1 MVISHP
7 DCGTQRRILLKSK
20 RDRVLARHRRCFWLR
35 MTPVSSRASNCS
47 LTAAEPRSNRKED
60 IMTSR
65 RKFLS
70 NAFGIAFVSATTW
83 PIRADQA
90 RSTRGQSNSGRSKA
104 GRTAQKTSLRWD
116 VFLAPSIP
124 AITSDLPPGEK
135 QRPWPPISSTL
146 ISGERDAVLVDTPIT
161 VEQARALANWVAAS
175 GKNLTTIYA
184 THGHGDHFFG
194 TSTVLERFPGARFVA
209 RSDVI
214 KIMRQQA
221 SSESLATFWNPRFP
235 GQISSHLAI
244 AEELSGNVINLEGHD
259 LVSVPLGFTDTAN
272 TTCLHVPSIGLIV
285 AGDAAY
291 NGVHLHLS
299 ESPDQQKRQEWIAAL
314 DKMESLKPRAV
325 IAGHKRVGNVDSPK
339 ILGETRRY
347 IRDFERLAMQTTT
360 ARDLYDQMLKL
371 YPEWGNRGA
380 LWSSVRAIKT

>member
-1 MVISHP
+1 M
-7 DCGTQRRILLKSK
+7 
-20 RDRVLARHRRCFWLR
+20 
-35 MTPVSSRASNCS
+35 MSSRREI
-47 LTAAEPRSNRKED
+47 LTDALG
-60 IMTSR
+60 T
-65 RKFLS
+65 
-70 NAFGIAFVSATTW
+70 AFVMGLPS
-83 PIRADQA
+83 PIGADES
-90 RSTRGQSNSGRSKA
+90 RSRQGQSNTSTSKA
-104 GRTAQKTSLRWD
+104 RRTTKKISLTWD

-161 VEQARALANWVAAS
+161 VEQARALANWVAAR

-194 TSTVLERFPGARFVA
+194 ASTVLERFPGARFVA
-209 RSDVI
+209 RPEVI
-214 KIMRQQA
+214 EIMRQQA
-221 SSESLATFWNPRFP
+221 SPESLATYWNPRFP
-235 GQISSHLAI
+235 GQISSQLAI
-244 AEELSGNVINLEGHD
+244 AEELTGNIINLEGQD
-259 LVSVPLGFTDTAN
+259 LVSVPLGFTDTAG

-339 ILGETRRY
+339 ILGETRKY

-360 ARDLYDQMLKL
+360 ARELYDQMLKL
-371 YPEWGNRGA
+371 YPDWGNPGA
-380 LWSSVRAIKT
+380 LWTSVQAVKP

>member
-1 MVISHP
+1 
-7 DCGTQRRILLKSK
+7 
-20 RDRVLARHRRCFWLR
+20 
-35 MTPVSSRASNCS
+35 
-47 LTAAEPRSNRKED
+47 
-60 IMTSR
+60 MTSR
-65 RKFLS
+65 REFLS
-70 NAFGIAFVSATTW
+70 DAFGIALVSGTNW

-90 RSTRGQSNSGRSKA
+90 RSTREQSNTGASKT
-104 GRTAQKTSLRWD
+104 GRTTQKTVLGWD

-124 AITSDLPPGEK
+124 ATTDALPPGEE

-161 VEQARALANWVAAS
+161 VEQARALANWVVAS

-209 RSDVI
+209 RPDVI
-214 KIMRQQA
+214 KVMRQQA
-221 SSESLATFWNPRFP
+221 SPESLATFWNPRFP
-235 GQISSHLAI
+235 GQISGHLAI
-244 AEELSGNVINLEGHD
+244 AEDLTGNVINLEGYD
-259 LVSVPLGFTDTAN
+259 LVSVPLGYTDTAS
-272 TTCLHVPSIGLIV
+272 TTCLHVPSIALVV

-325 IAGHKRVGNVDSPK
+325 IAGHKRAGNDDSPK
-339 ILGETRRY
+339 ILGETRKY

-360 ARDLYDQMLKL
+360 AQELYDQMLKL
-371 YPEWGNRGA
+371 YPDWGNRGA
-380 LWSSVRAIKT
+380 LWSSVRAIRT

>member
-1 MVISHP
+1 M
-7 DCGTQRRILLKSK
+7 
-20 RDRVLARHRRCFWLR
+20 
-35 MTPVSSRASNCS
+35 MSSRREILADA
-47 LTAAEPRSNRKED
+47 LGT
-60 IMTSR
+60 
-65 RKFLS
+65 
-70 NAFGIAFVSATTW
+70 AFVMGLPS
-83 PIRADQA
+83 PIGADES
-90 RSTRGQSNSGRSKA
+90 RSRQGQSNTSTSKA
-104 GRTAQKTSLRWD
+104 RRTTEKISLTWD

-161 VEQARALANWVAAS
+161 VEQARALANWVAAR

-194 TSTVLERFPGARFVA
+194 ASTVLERCPGARFVA
-209 RSDVI
+209 RPEVI
-214 KIMRQQA
+214 EIMRQQA
-221 SSESLATFWNPRFP
+221 SPESLATYWNPRFP
-235 GQISSHLAI
+235 GQISSQLAI
-244 AEELSGNVINLEGHD
+244 AEELTGNIINLEGQD
-259 LVSVPLGFTDTAN
+259 LVSVPLGFTDTAG
-272 TTCLHVPSIGLIV
+272 TTCLHVPSIGLVV

-339 ILGETRRY
+339 ILGETRKY

-360 ARDLYDQMLKL
+360 ARELYDQMLKL
-371 YPEWGNRGA
+371 YPDWGNPGA
-380 LWSSVRAIKT
+380 LWTSVQAVKP

>member
-1 MVISHP
+1 M
-7 DCGTQRRILLKSK
+7 
-20 RDRVLARHRRCFWLR
+20 
-35 MTPVSSRASNCS
+35 
-47 LTAAEPRSNRKED
+47 RSEKAK
-60 IMTSR
+60 MTSR
-65 RKFLS
+65 REFLS
-70 NAFGIAFVSATTW
+70 NALGIALVTATPW
-83 PIRADQA
+83 PIRADQGSSMQQQSDS
-90 RSTRGQSNSGRSKA
+90 STSKS
-104 GRTAQKTSLRWD
+104 RPPTQEIPLKWD
-116 VFLAPSIP
+116 VFLAPGIP

-146 ISGERDAVLVDTPIT
+146 IYGERDAVLVDAPIT
-161 VEQARALANWVAAS
+161 IEQARALANWVAAR

-194 TSTVLERFPGARFVA
+194 ASTVLERFPRARFVA
-209 RSDVI
+209 RPEVI
-214 KIMRQQA
+214 EIMRQQA
-221 SSESLATFWNPRFP
+221 SPESLATFWNPRFP

-244 AEELSGNVINLEGHD
+244 AEELTGNVIKLEGHD
-259 LVSVPLGFTDTAN
+259 LVSVPLGSTDTAG

-291 NGVHLHLS
+291 NGIHLHLS

-360 ARDLYDQMLKL
+360 ARELYDQMLKL
-371 YPEWGNRGA
+371 YPDWGNPGA
-380 LWSSVRAIKT
+380 LWTSARAIKP

>member
-1 MVISHP
+1 M
-7 DCGTQRRILLKSK
+7 
-20 RDRVLARHRRCFWLR
+20 
-35 MTPVSSRASNCS
+35 MSSRREILADA
-47 LTAAEPRSNRKED
+47 LGT
-60 IMTSR
+60 
-65 RKFLS
+65 
-70 NAFGIAFVSATTW
+70 AFVMGLPS
-83 PIRADQA
+83 PIGADES
-90 RSTRGQSNSGRSKA
+90 RSRQGQSNTSTSKA
-104 GRTAQKTSLRWD
+104 RRTTKKISLTWD

-161 VEQARALANWVAAS
+161 VEQARALANWVAAR

-194 TSTVLERFPGARFVA
+194 ASTVLERFPGARFVA
-209 RSDVI
+209 RPEVI
-214 KIMRQQA
+214 EIMRQQA
-221 SSESLATFWNPRFP
+221 SPESLATYWNPRFP
-235 GQISSHLAI
+235 GQISSQLAI
-244 AEELSGNVINLEGHD
+244 AEELTGNIINLEGQD
-259 LVSVPLGFTDTAN
+259 LVSVPLGFTDTAG

-360 ARDLYDQMLKL
+360 ARELYDQMLKL
-371 YPEWGNRGA
+371 YPDWGNPGA
-380 LWSSVRAIKT
+380 LWTSVRALKP

>member
-1 MVISHP
+1 MRSEKAI
-7 DCGTQRRILLKSK
+7 
-20 RDRVLARHRRCFWLR
+20 
-35 MTPVSSRASNCS
+35 MSSRRE
-47 LTAAEPRSNRKED
+47 L
-60 IMTSR
+60 
-65 RKFLS
+65 LS
-70 NAFGIAFVSATTW
+70 NALGIALVPASTW
-83 PIRADQA
+83 PVRASQA
-90 RSTRGQSNSGRSKA
+90 HSMRGQSDSSTSKSR
-104 GRTAQKTSLRWD
+104 RTTGTMSLTWD

-161 VEQARALANWVAAS
+161 VEQARALTNWVAAR

-194 TSTVLERFPGARFVA
+194 VSTVLERFPGARFVA
-209 RSDVI
+209 RPEVI

-221 SSESLATFWNPRFP
+221 SPESLATFWNPRFP
-235 GQISSHLAI
+235 DQISSQLAI
-244 AEELSGNVINLEGHD
+244 AEELTGNVISLEGQD
-259 LVSVPLGFTDTAN
+259 LVSVPLGFTDTAG

-299 ESPDQQKRQEWIAAL
+299 ESPDQQNRQDWIAAL
-314 DKMESLKPRAV
+314 DKMESLNARAV

-339 ILGETRRY
+339 ILGEARTY

-360 ARDLYDQMLKL
+360 ARELYDKMFKL
-371 YPEWGNRGA
+371 YPEWVNPGA
-380 LWSSVRAIKT
+380 LWTSVRAVKP